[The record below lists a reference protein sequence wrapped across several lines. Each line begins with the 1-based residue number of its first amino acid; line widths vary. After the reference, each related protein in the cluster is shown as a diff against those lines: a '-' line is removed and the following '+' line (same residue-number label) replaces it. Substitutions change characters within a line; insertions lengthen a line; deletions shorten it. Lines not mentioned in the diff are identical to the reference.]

1 MKISFRILALV
12 FAAMLESCAVSPRLL
27 EQTSSA
33 RSSIPA
39 TNVLIV
45 VDGKAFGNPPFGPGG
60 HAYMD
65 AMGFALQEGLT
76 GLPVHVVTIDPM
88 QLENPEM
95 KALNEIHPNYVLRLR
110 TLSVISRNA
119 VPITAVW
126 QLDASEVSTTASRL
140 PGQPQLT
147 RTQFNFRAVYRA
159 RAQGPTCS
167 GSLLGSEDSARRCGG
182 AMGKVFADALLDAQV
197 FTPRQTPQ

>member
-1 MKISFRILALV
+1 
-12 FAAMLESCAVSPRLL
+12 MLESCAVSPRLL

-60 HAYMD
+60 RAY
-65 AMGFALQEGLT
+65 
-76 GLPVHVVTIDPM
+76 VVTIDPM

-110 TLSVISRNA
+110 TLSVTSRNA

-126 QLDASEVSTTASRL
+126 QLDASEVSMTASRL

-147 RTQFNFRAVYRA
+147 HTQFNFRAVYRA

-167 GSLLGSEDSARRCGG
+167 GSLLGSEDSARRCGRE
-182 AMGKVFADALLDAQV
+182 MGKVFADALLDAQV
-197 FTPRQTPQ
+197 ITPRQTPQ